1 MPQAAEGRPC
11 GPYEHAQALGRAG
24 EHSCKFFRCGSALS
38 QRKWPIFAFG
48 TAPRGE
54 NEAACMRHPAGRRP
68 RGPDQHARALG
79 RVGEHFHKFFRC
91 GSALSHCKSLDF
103 APDAAPRA
111 PCGARTAVSVRSVC
125 GVHRTRALMQK
136 SAFRAPSYGTASR
149 GAPFRPFLAG
159 GAPRHRHRGGP
170 AVLVCICASGR
181 YIQDTLHPPTA
192 VRAPQGACGMTA
204 NAKSS
209 DLQWESAES
218 TSWGRWKC
226 SQTRLG
232 ARTCWPGS
240 PRRRPAT
247 WRMHAAS
254 RAAAELRRSAP

>member
-1 MPQAAEGRPC
+1 MCVVHQRVSEDVPEWVRCPHAKAAKIRLHLSMTPPLFAQVLIFDATSRDENEAVRMPQAAEGRPC

-54 NEAACMRHPAGRRP
+54 NEPACMRHPAGRRP

-170 AVLVCICASGR
+170 
-181 YIQDTLHPPTA
+181 
-192 VRAPQGACGMTA
+192 
-204 NAKSS
+204 
-209 DLQWESAES
+209 
-218 TSWGRWKC
+218 
-226 SQTRLG
+226 
-232 ARTCWPGS
+232 
-240 PRRRPAT
+240 RRRSCT
-247 WRMHAAS
+247 SLH
-254 RAAAELRRSAP
+254 LR